1 MDPRIPEK
9 KEIDAM
15 TVQEYKVLENRMRR
29 AAERQGLRLEKSR
42 ARDPNAIDFG
52 SYQLIDQRHNT
63 VVKRDWDMPRGYGL
77 DLRDIGRYLFK
88 PIAVHVDPV
97 PDRGPDDWAYDDGE
111 PMTFDDSE
119 TPILRYRTWSTTG
132 LTDEHGKPLPDGWIL
147 HTADGDERIM
157 ASRFVDDVDE
167 VVADAKEHLRRYYY

>member
-63 VVKRDWDMPRGYGL
+63 VVKRDWDLPRGYGL
-77 DLRDIGRYLFK
+77 NLRDVGRFLYN
-88 PIAVHVDPV
+88 PINVHVDTRPEH
-97 PDRGPDDWAYDDGE
+97 DAMTFAETNGE
-111 PMTFDDSE
+111 P
-119 TPILRYRTWSTTG
+119 ILSFRQGSTTG
-132 LTDEHGKPLPDGWIL
+132 LKDEHGKPLPDGWIL
-147 HTADGDERIM
+147 YTEDGEQRIM
-157 ASRFVDDVDE
+157 ASRFRDGVDE
-167 VVADAKEHLRRYYY
+167 VIHDAQEWLRRYYY